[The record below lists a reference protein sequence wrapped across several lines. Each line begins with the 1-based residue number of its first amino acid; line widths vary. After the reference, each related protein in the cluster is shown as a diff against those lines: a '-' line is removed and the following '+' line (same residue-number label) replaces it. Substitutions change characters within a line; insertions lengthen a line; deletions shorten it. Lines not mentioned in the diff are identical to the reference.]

1 MNLIKIFL
9 LKDLKVEFKEKTNFF
24 YILILL
30 STFTLIVTTYFK
42 HENPLN
48 LYFLIFLII
57 HFFSH
62 QRISRQEIGTSDD
75 LIVFNLPIDLS
86 LFCIAK
92 ILFSTSLFFVINI
105 FLFLLYNL
113 LTQEELINL
122 NYGFFLF
129 SFIFSIGINSIL
141 TSFSLLLERIK
152 GEGHFMFILIF
163 PLILPFIFLSFNS
176 ISDLYSMNFYKF
188 ISSFNFQILF
198 AFDILLFALC
208 PILFSYALRR

>member
-9 LKDLKVEFKEKTNFF
+9 LKDLKVEFKEKTNLF
-24 YILILL
+24 YMLVLL
-30 STFTLIVTTYFK
+30 STFTLIITTYFK

-75 LIVFNLPIDLS
+75 LIVFNLPVDLS

-92 ILFSTSLFFVINI
+92 IIYCTFLFFVINV
-105 FLFLLYNL
+105 FLYLLYNL
-113 LTQEELINL
+113 LTQDELIKL
-122 NYGFFLF
+122 NYGFLLF
-129 SFIFSIGINSIL
+129 SIIFSIGINTIL
-141 TSFSLLLERIK
+141 TAFSLLLERIK

-176 ISDLYSMNFYKF
+176 INDLYSMNFYEF
-188 ISSFNFQILF
+188 IFSFNFQILF

-208 PILFSYALRR
+208 PILFNYALRR